1 MSDYK
6 RIYNKLNSILNAFS
20 DDTDDTAELQERVDK
35 LIDIYINELNNY
47 KVKIEENTLIL
58 QAQFEEISRTY
69 EELTTVLDISKMVF
83 SVKDPRL
90 AIENVVTRLKDVINF
105 RNIVVGEF
113 ILSDDYHDFNLLYS
127 EFLDADLNILPL
139 LNIMNRTKP
148 IKTILK
154 ERDEINDYPDSMLL
168 VPIKSQI
175 KIWGFLLLYGKKDR
189 SIFLA
194 SDKKILESVAEQ
206 LAFGFDTMNY
216 LKERIKQQKMDEQL
230 KLAKE
235 IQESLLPKTLPTFE
249 KIQLSTFYRSA
260 FDVGGD
266 YYDALKLSETKL
278 FAILADVSG
287 KGVPAALIM
296 SSLKGVVR
304 SKVENAAD
312 LGEVV
317 NYINNFLSR
326 SLPSDRFVTAIFV
339 LVDSENKTLQ
349 VINAGHN
356 ESPFFIDGKFYS
368 SKAGGLPLG
377 ILEDNAYSPEKFEY
391 TEDLVFFTYTDGLTE
406 ARNPKK
412 DEYGWERLQSLIQL
426 IKIDNTDVIVNS
438 IIDSVDTFVENAEQH
453 DDTTLLAI
461 KSF

>member
-6 RIYNKLNSILNAFS
+6 RIYTKLNSILNAFS
-20 DDTDDTAELQERVDK
+20 DDTDDIAELQERVDK

-90 AIENVVTRLKDVINF
+90 AIENVVSRLKDVINF

-113 ILSDDYHDFNLLYS
+113 ILIDDYHDFNLLYS

-216 LKERIKQQKMDEQL
+216 LKESIKQQKMDEQL

-317 NYINNFLSR
+317 NYINNFLCR

-339 LVDSENKTLQ
+339 LVDSESKTIQ
-349 VINAGHN
+349 IINAGHN
-356 ESPFFIDGKFYS
+356 ESPFFIDGRFYS
-368 SKAGGLPLG
+368 NKAGGLPLG
-377 ILEDNAYSPEKFEY
+377 IVEDNAYSAENFSY
-391 TEDLVFFTYTDGLTE
+391 TDDFVFFTYTDGLTE
-406 ARNPKK
+406 ARNPKNE
-412 DEYGWERLQSLIQL
+412 EYGWERLQSLIQL

>member
-6 RIYNKLNSILNAFS
+6 RIYTKLNSILNAFS
-20 DDTDDTAELQERVDK
+20 DDTDDIAELQERVDK

-90 AIENVVTRLKDVINF
+90 AIENVVSRLKDVINF

-113 ILSDDYHDFNLLYS
+113 ILIDDYHDFNLLYS

-235 IQESLLPKTLPTFE
+235 IQESLLPKTLPIFE

-339 LVDSENKTLQ
+339 LIDSESKTLQ

-377 ILEDNAYSPEKFEY
+377 ILEDNAYSTEKFSY
-391 TEDLVFFTYTDGLTE
+391 MNDLVFFTYTDGLTE

-412 DEYGWERLQSLIQL
+412 DEYGWERLQSLMQL
-426 IKIDNTDVIVNS
+426 IKRDNTDVIVNS

>member
-412 DEYGWERLQSLIQL
+412 DEYGWERLQSLMQL
-426 IKIDNTDVIVNS
+426 IKRDNTDVIVNS

>member
-113 ILSDDYHDFNLLYS
+113 ILNDDYHDFNLLYS

-266 YYDALKLSETKL
+266 YHDALKLSETKL

-412 DEYGWERLQSLIQL
+412 DEYGWERLQSLMQL
-426 IKIDNTDVIVNS
+426 IKRDNTDVIVNS

>member
-6 RIYNKLNSILNAFS
+6 RIYTKLNSILNAFS
-20 DDTDDTAELQERVDK
+20 DDTDDIAELQERVDK

-90 AIENVVTRLKDVINF
+90 AIENVVSRLKDVINF

-113 ILSDDYHDFNLLYS
+113 ILIDDYHDFNLLYS

-339 LVDSENKTLQ
+339 LIDSESKTLQ

-377 ILEDNAYSPEKFEY
+377 ILEDNAYSPEKFSY
-391 TEDLVFFTYTDGLTE
+391 MNDLVFFTYTDGLTE

-412 DEYGWERLQSLIQL
+412 DEYGWERLQSLMQL
-426 IKIDNTDVIVNS
+426 IKRDNTDVIVNS

>member
-113 ILSDDYHDFNLLYS
+113 ILNDDYHDFNLLYS

-230 KLAKE
+230 KFAKE

-412 DEYGWERLQSLIQL
+412 DEYGWERLQSLMQL
-426 IKIDNTDVIVNS
+426 IKRDNTDVIVNS

>member
-113 ILSDDYHDFNLLYS
+113 ILNDDYHDFNLLYS

-287 KGVPAALIM
+287 AERSAAT
-296 SSLKGVVR
+296 
-304 SKVENAAD
+304 E
-312 LGEVV
+312 
-317 NYINNFLSR
+317 IN
-326 SLPSDRFVTAIFV
+326 I
-339 LVDSENKTLQ
+339 
-349 VINAGHN
+349 
-356 ESPFFIDGKFYS
+356 
-368 SKAGGLPLG
+368 
-377 ILEDNAYSPEKFEY
+377 
-391 TEDLVFFTYTDGLTE
+391 
-406 ARNPKK
+406 
-412 DEYGWERLQSLIQL
+412 
-426 IKIDNTDVIVNS
+426 
-438 IIDSVDTFVENAEQH
+438 
-453 DDTTLLAI
+453 
-461 KSF
+461 

>member
-6 RIYNKLNSILNAFS
+6 RIYTKLNSILNAFS
-20 DDTDDTAELQERVDK
+20 DDTDDIAELQERVDK

-90 AIENVVTRLKDVINF
+90 AIENVVSRLKDVINF

-113 ILSDDYHDFNLLYS
+113 ILNDDYHDFNLLYS

-194 SDKKILESVAEQ
+194 SDKKN
-206 LAFGFDTMNY
+206 F
-216 LKERIKQQKMDEQL
+216 RI
-230 KLAKE
+230 
-235 IQESLLPKTLPTFE
+235 SC
-249 KIQLSTFYRSA
+249 
-260 FDVGGD
+260 
-266 YYDALKLSETKL
+266 
-278 FAILADVSG
+278 
-287 KGVPAALIM
+287 
-296 SSLKGVVR
+296 
-304 SKVENAAD
+304 
-312 LGEVV
+312 
-317 NYINNFLSR
+317 
-326 SLPSDRFVTAIFV
+326 
-339 LVDSENKTLQ
+339 
-349 VINAGHN
+349 
-356 ESPFFIDGKFYS
+356 
-368 SKAGGLPLG
+368 
-377 ILEDNAYSPEKFEY
+377 
-391 TEDLVFFTYTDGLTE
+391 
-406 ARNPKK
+406 
-412 DEYGWERLQSLIQL
+412 
-426 IKIDNTDVIVNS
+426 
-438 IIDSVDTFVENAEQH
+438 
-453 DDTTLLAI
+453 
-461 KSF
+461 

>member
-113 ILSDDYHDFNLLYS
+113 ILNDDYHDFNLLYS

-391 TEDLVFFTYTDGLTE
+391 TERSCLFTYTDGLTE

-412 DEYGWERLQSLIQL
+412 DEYGWERLQSLMQL
-426 IKIDNTDVIVNS
+426 IKRDNTDVIVNS

>member
-6 RIYNKLNSILNAFS
+6 RIYTKLNSILNAFS
-20 DDTDDTAELQERVDK
+20 DDTDDIAELQERVDK

-90 AIENVVTRLKDVINF
+90 AIENVVSRLKDVINF

-113 ILSDDYHDFNLLYS
+113 ILIDDYHDFNLLYS

-235 IQESLLPKTLPTFE
+235 IQESLLPKTLPIFE

-317 NYINNFLSR
+317 NYINNFLCR

-339 LVDSENKTLQ
+339 LVDSESKTIQ
-349 VINAGHN
+349 IINAGHN

-377 ILEDNAYSPEKFEY
+377 ILEDNAYSTEKFSY
-391 TEDLVFFTYTDGLTE
+391 MNDLVFFTYTDGLTE

-412 DEYGWERLQSLIQL
+412 DEYGWERLQSLMQL
-426 IKIDNTDVIVNS
+426 IKRDNTDVIVNS

>member
-113 ILSDDYHDFNLLYS
+113 ILNDDYHDFNLLYS

-377 ILEDNAYSPEKFEY
+377 ILEDNAYSLEKFEY

-412 DEYGWERLQSLIQL
+412 DEYGWERLQSLMQL
-426 IKIDNTDVIVNS
+426 IKRDNTDVIVNS

>member
-113 ILSDDYHDFNLLYS
+113 ILNDDYHDFNLLYS

-412 DEYGWERLQSLIQL
+412 DEYGWERLQSLMQL
-426 IKIDNTDVIVNS
+426 IKRDNTDVIVNS

>member
-113 ILSDDYHDFNLLYS
+113 ILNDDYHDFNLLYS

-391 TEDLVFFTYTDGLTE
+391 TEDLIFFTYTDGLTE

-412 DEYGWERLQSLIQL
+412 DEYGWERLQSLMQL
-426 IKIDNTDVIVNS
+426 IKRDNTDVIVNS

>member
-6 RIYNKLNSILNAFS
+6 RIYTKLNSILNAFS
-20 DDTDDTAELQERVDK
+20 DDTDDIAELQERVDK

-90 AIENVVTRLKDVINF
+90 AIENVVSRLKDVINF

-113 ILSDDYHDFNLLYS
+113 ILIDDYHDFNLLYS

-339 LVDSENKTLQ
+339 LVDSESKTLQ

-377 ILEDNAYSPEKFEY
+377 ILEDNAYSTEKFSY
-391 TEDLVFFTYTDGLTE
+391 MNDLVFFTYTDGLTE

-412 DEYGWERLQSLIQL
+412 DEYGWERLQSLMQL
-426 IKIDNTDVIVNS
+426 IKRDNTDVIVNS

>member
-6 RIYNKLNSILNAFS
+6 RIYTKLNSILNAFS
-20 DDTDDTAELQERVDK
+20 DDTDDIAELQERVDK

-113 ILSDDYHDFNLLYS
+113 ILNDDYHDFNLLYS

-412 DEYGWERLQSLIQL
+412 DEYGWERLQSLMQL
-426 IKIDNTDVIVNS
+426 IKRDNTDVIVNS